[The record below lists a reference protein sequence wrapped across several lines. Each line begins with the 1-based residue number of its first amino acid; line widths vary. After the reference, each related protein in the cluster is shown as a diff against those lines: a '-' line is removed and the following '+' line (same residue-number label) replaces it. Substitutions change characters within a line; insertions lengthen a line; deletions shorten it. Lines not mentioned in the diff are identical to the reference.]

1 MARRFS
7 LSCCWPWPYAVPA
20 HAEKVF
26 RYAFLIAETGFDP
39 AQISDLYSTYLVDN
53 IFDTPLKYD
62 YLARPSKLVPNTLS
76 EMPTVAE
83 EGTLYTM
90 KVKPGIYFDD
100 DEAFHGKK
108 RELTAADYVYS
119 IKRLFDPRLRSPNL
133 YHFEGRSSAWTRSTP
148 ARARAASWITTAR

>member
-1 MARRFS
+1 MSSRINRYRGAGSVSHNRFTAPCGALPVRRVAS
-7 LSCCWPWPYAVPA
+7 LLFPALLALALAVPA

-39 AQISDLYSTYLVDN
+39 AQISDLYSTFLIDN

-76 EMPTVAE
+76 EMPTVAA

-90 KVKPGIYFDD
+90 KVKPGSYFDD

-108 RELTAADYVYS
+108 RELTAAD
-119 IKRLFDPRLRSPNL
+119 
-133 YHFEGRSSAWTRSTP
+133 
-148 ARARAASWITTAR
+148 